1 MMKLSRSWRAV
12 LVVGLCL
19 TIVGGSA
26 PMSVA
31 QEVREQESGTKDS
44 SPYHTT
50 FRFDHLEASA
60 AQMLVLEYCAQQDEE
75 ACHLITYSADRTGG
89 DVTVAGSPATLASIG
104 REIAARDTLG
114 STQRF
119 QVAVVEAST
128 AGSRQLE
135 GLSEGAQ
142 QALLDAAK
150 LLPYEGLAVRGVA
163 LIETADMASTR
174 VSGPAG
180 LEYQVFLRMI
190 PVVTLDGVRIEVHEF
205 KLDRTPQRGPDGE
218 RVVAKDLLRTSFQLD
233 SGETVVVGTSRL
245 NGGDSALVVLVTAV
259 SPSTPEE

>member
-1 MMKLSRSWRAV
+1 MMKLSRPRRAV
-12 LVVGLCL
+12 LVVGVCL
-19 TIVGGSA
+19 TIVGVGSA

-31 QEVREQESGTKDS
+31 QEVREQESETKD

-60 AQMLVLEYCAQQDEE
+60 AQMLVLEYCAQRDEE
-75 ACHLITYSADRTGG
+75 ACRLITYSTHGQGG
-89 DVTVAGSPATLASIG
+89 DVTVAGSPGTLASIG
-104 REIAARDTLG
+104 REIAARDALG

-119 QVAVVEAST
+119 QVAVVEASM

-142 QALLDAAK
+142 RALLDAAR

-163 LIETADMASTR
+163 VIETADTASTK

-180 LEYQVFLRMI
+180 LEYQMYLKMN
-190 PVVTLDGVRIEVHEF
+190 PVVTLDEIRIEVHEF
-205 KLDRTPQRGPDGE
+205 TLHRTRQRGPDGE
-218 RVVAKDLLRTSFQLD
+218 DVDPKDLLRTSFQLD

-245 NGGDSALVVLVTAV
+245 NGGDSALAVLVTAV
-259 SPSTPEE
+259 PPSTPEE

>member
-1 MMKLSRSWRAV
+1 MIKLSRPRRAV
-12 LVVGLCL
+12 LVVGVCL

-44 SPYHTT
+44 PYHTT
-50 FRFDHLEASA
+50 FRFDHLEANA

-75 ACHLITYSADRTGG
+75 GCRLITYSANRTGG
-89 DVTVAGSPATLASIG
+89 SVTVAGSPDTLARIG

-119 QVAVVEAST
+119 QVAVVEASM
-128 AGSRQLE
+128 AGSPQLE

-150 LLPYEGLAVRGVA
+150 LLPYEGLAVRGIA
-163 LIETADMASTR
+163 LIETARIASTR

-180 LEYQVFLRMI
+180 LEYQVSLGMI
-190 PVVTLDGVRIEVHEF
+190 PVVTLDGVRIEVYEF
-205 KLDRTPQRGPDGE
+205 ELDRTSQRGSDGE
-218 RVVAKDLLRTSFQLD
+218 SVDSKRLLMTSFQLD
-233 SGETVVVGTSRL
+233 LGETVVVGTSRL
-245 NGGDSALVVLVTAV
+245 NGSDSALVVLVTAV

>member
-1 MMKLSRSWRAV
+1 MMKLSRPRRAA
-12 LVVGLCL
+12 LVVGVCL
-19 TIVGGSA
+19 TIVGVGSA

-31 QEVREQESGTKDS
+31 QEVREQESATKD

-50 FRFDHLEASA
+50 FRFDRLEATA
-60 AQMLVLEYCAQQDEE
+60 AQMLVLEYCARQDEE
-75 ACHLITYSADRTGG
+75 ACRLVTYSADRTGG
-89 DVTVAGSPATLASIG
+89 DVTVAGSPGTLASIG
-104 REIAARDTLG
+104 REIAARDALG

-119 QVAVVEAST
+119 QVAVVEASM

-142 QALLDAAK
+142 QALLDAAQ

-163 LIETADMASTR
+163 LIETADMASTT

-180 LEYQVFLRMI
+180 LEYKVFLRMN

-205 KLDRTPQRGPDGE
+205 KLDRTPQRGPGGE
-218 RVVAKDLLRTSFQLD
+218 NVGPKELLRTSFQLD
-233 SGETVVVGTSRL
+233 SGETVVVGTSKL
-245 NGGDSALVVLVTAV
+245 NGGDSALVVLVTTV
-259 SPSTPEE
+259 PSSTSEE

>member
-1 MMKLSRSWRAV
+1 MMKLSHPRRAV
-12 LVVGLCL
+12 LVVGVCL

-31 QEVREQESGTKDS
+31 QEAREQESETKDS
-44 SPYHTT
+44 PYHAT
-50 FRFDHLEASA
+50 FRFDRLEASA

-75 ACHLITYSADRTGG
+75 ACHLVAYSADRTGG
-89 DVTVAGSPATLASIG
+89 EVTVAGSPGTLASIG
-104 REIAARDTLG
+104 REIAARDALG

-163 LIETADMASTR
+163 LIETADMASTT

-180 LEYQVFLRMI
+180 LEYKVFLRMI
-190 PVVTLDGVRIEVHEF
+190 PVVTLDEVRIEVHEF
-205 KLDRTPQRGPDGE
+205 KLDRTPQRGTDGE
-218 RVVAKDLLRTSFQLD
+218 RVGPKDLLRTSFQLD

-245 NGGDSALVVLVTAV
+245 NGGDSALVALVTAIP
-259 SPSTPEE
+259 PSTPEE